1 MEQGNSAAAAALDQ
15 LRQHSERRAG
25 QFFALT
31 TAMIFAF
38 IALMRAI

>member
-1 MEQGNSAAAAALDQ
+1 MEHSNLAAAEAFEQ
-15 LRQHSERRAG
+15 LRRRSERRAG